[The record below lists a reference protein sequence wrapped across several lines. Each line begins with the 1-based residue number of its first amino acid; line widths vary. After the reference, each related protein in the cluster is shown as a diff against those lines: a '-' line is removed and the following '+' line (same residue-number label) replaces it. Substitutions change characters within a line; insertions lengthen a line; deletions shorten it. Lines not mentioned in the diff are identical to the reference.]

1 MVHATYETFLENHRN
16 QLESSGIP
24 SYFWATLFQKI
35 IKQTFDAGNIFSL
48 LQIDYEDD
56 ERDKYDPVW
65 QLQIK
70 VEEGVKHTD
79 PHHIYL
85 IDHAWT
91 FRIEHAR
98 NQLLQI
104 ESLRERMATIM
115 GIDSELNKNE
125 LCSKLLDEMWKYTNS
140 YSIGSAE
147 NIEERLPVW
156 YIMDE
161 VGSAIQ
167 HNDKPNFRMV
177 PFIYVNDQIT
187 YSLIFPI
194 KDLLFG
200 EVVCR
205 DFIENIKE
213 EQQRIAYALPWKEAS
228 LLDVDFNH
236 LKQGPDYFLSGHIK
250 ESLPMLENFTEVLPK
265 KNRYKVFTEYDIIK
279 ENLTDNRFEII
290 EDENEA
296 DILWYTKHFKQFKE
310 LSETPQKFI
319 NQFPF
324 EYILTIKDLLCIT
337 CRRKQPK
344 IHDTSTLETFPTWLP
359 TTYNLKTELI
369 QFVSYYQ
376 HRTEKGLD
384 NHWIIKPFNLARGL
398 DTHITNN
405 LSYIMRLPST
415 GPKIAQKYIEK
426 PVLFHRTEISGKVK
440 FDVRYVL
447 LLKSVKPLEAYIY
460 RNFFL
465 RFANKPFELNNFDE
479 YEKHFTV
486 MNYTEGAQLKHMLC
500 ADFKVHWA
508 EQYPSISWDSV
519 EESVFS
525 MFKEMFECAII
536 ESGPCGIAESPQSR
550 ALYAADIML
559 EWKEDGVVQP
569 KLLEVNWT
577 PDCKRACLYYKD
589 FYNDIFKLLF
599 LDECNNDMFKKL

>member
-24 SYFWATLFQKI
+24 ADFWPTLFQKI

-48 LQIDYEDD
+48 LQIDYEEQ
-56 ERDKYDPVW
+56 ERGKYDPVW

-70 VEEGVKHTD
+70 VEDGVKHTD
-79 PHHIYL
+79 PHHVYL

-91 FRIEHAR
+91 FRVEHAK
-98 NQLLQI
+98 NQLLQM

-115 GIDSELNKNE
+115 GIDTEMNKTE
-125 LCSKLLDEMWKYTNS
+125 LCQEILDEMWKYTNS

-167 HNDKPNFRMV
+167 HRDNPNFRMV
-177 PFIYVNDQIT
+177 PFIFVNDQMT

-205 DFIENIKE
+205 DFIENVNG
-213 EQQRIAYALPWKEAS
+213 EQERSVHSLPWKGAS
-228 LLDVDFNH
+228 FLDVDYNH
-236 LKQGPDYFLSGHIK
+236 LSQGADYFLSGHIK
-250 ESLPMLENFTEVLPK
+250 ESLPLLDNLQEVFPK
-265 KNRYKVFTEYDIIK
+265 KDQYKVFTEYDIIK
-279 ENLTDNRFEII
+279 EHLTDNRFEIT

-296 DILWYTKHFKQFKE
+296 DILWYTKHFKHFKE

-337 CRRKQPK
+337 CRRKEPK
-344 IHDTSTLETFPTWLP
+344 THDTSTLQTFPAWLP
-359 TTYNLKTELI
+359 TTYNLKMELV

-376 HRTEKGLD
+376 HRDKKKLD

-405 LSYIMRLPST
+405 ISYIMRLPST
-415 GPKIAQKYIEK
+415 GPKIAQKYVDR
-426 PVLFHRTEISGKVK
+426 PVLFHRNEVPGKVK

-447 LLKSVKPLEAYIY
+447 LLKSIKPLEAYIY
-460 RNFFL
+460 KNFFL
-465 RFANKPFELNNFDE
+465 RFANKPFELSNFDE

-486 MNYTEGAQLKHMLC
+486 MNYAEGAVLKHMLC
-500 ADFKVHWA
+500 SEFRTHWT
-508 EQYPSISWDSV
+508 EQYPAILWESV
-519 EESVFS
+519 EDSIVS
-525 MFKEMFECAII
+525 MFKEVFECAII
-536 ESGPCGIAESPQSR
+536 ERPPCGICESPQSR

-559 EWKEDGVVQP
+559 EWKDDGTIQP

-599 LDECNNDMFKKL
+599 LDECNDDVFKKL